1 MFSKRDFMRFGMGVR
16 MWGARV
22 VGFMMIAATTAF
34 AQEASTIEARDRET
48 RLRGRDAVQND
59 LNRSQLRFGPFY
71 LYSTFEI
78 GELGYDENLYAP
90 TQEERADFTISVSA
104 PQRLYFV
111 PSRKFVLS
119 ADVRPGYVWYQE
131 AEDARHWNL
140 RYRGDVH
147 LLFNRMYSDFYYE
160 KADERRRDL
169 SELNFLV
176 DLDSQQVGNDT
187 EIAVSSRTN
196 ILTGVVFRE
205 IEYPN
210 AEGTAFD
217 FDQVS
222 DLNRDEARYSAALRH
237 KTFPLTSTEIGV
249 AREIY
254 EFEDDERDGERDQA
268 WVGATRS
275 TGRSTLRA
283 EIGAARLDYRDVSKK
298 DYSGPLGFV
307 SYEFS
312 PRRRWVGTLTGRR
325 DLIFSVF
332 AENQHFAADRLA
344 TSFTLPA
351 TRYFDLRFLGEAGRN
366 TYFVPSFDEVDRINK
381 RREDDILYGSVGF
394 TTRLSRLAFGLDVG
408 RFQRTSNFA
417 RFSEDGIRLVLRLSL
432 TP

>member
-1 MFSKRDFMRFGMGVR
+1 MGVR
-16 MWGARV
+16 TWGARV
-22 VGFMMIAATTAF
+22 VAFVLLAATPAF
-34 AQEASTIEARDRET
+34 SQEASTIEARDRET
-48 RLRGRDAVQND
+48 RLRGKDEVQRDLDRA
-59 LNRSQLRFGPFY
+59 QLRLGAFY

-90 TQEERADFTISVSA
+90 TEEERDDFTISLSA

-119 ADVRPGYVWYQE
+119 ADVRPGYVWYRK

-140 RYRGDVH
+140 RYRGDMH

-176 DLDSQQVGNDT
+176 DLDSQQIGNDT
-187 EIAVSSRTN
+187 EIAISSRSN
-196 ILTGVVFRE
+196 IVTGVFFRE

-217 FDQVS
+217 FEEVS
-222 DLNRDEARYSAALRH
+222 RLNRDEARYSAAFRH
-237 KTFPLTSTEIGV
+237 KTFPLTSTEIGA
-249 AREIY
+249 ARETY
-254 EFEDDERDGERDQA
+254 DFQDNRRDGDRDQA
-268 WVGATRS
+268 WVGATRR

-283 EIGAARLDYRDVSKK
+283 QIGAARLDYIDPSEK

-312 PRRRWVGTLTGRR
+312 PRRRWVGTITGRR
-325 DLIFSVF
+325 DLVFSVY
-332 AENQHFAADRLA
+332 AENQHFAADRLSA
-344 TSFTLPA
+344 TFTLPA
-351 TRYFDLRFLGEAGRN
+351 TRWLDLRFVGEAGKN
-366 TYFVPSFDEVDRINK
+366 SYFVPTFDEIDRINK
-381 RREDDILYGSVGF
+381 EREDDILYGSVGF
-394 TTRLSRLAFGLDVG
+394 TTRLNRLAVGLDVG
-408 RFQRTSNFA
+408 RFERKSNFM
-417 RFSEDGIRLVLRLSL
+417 RFDEDGIRLVLRLSL